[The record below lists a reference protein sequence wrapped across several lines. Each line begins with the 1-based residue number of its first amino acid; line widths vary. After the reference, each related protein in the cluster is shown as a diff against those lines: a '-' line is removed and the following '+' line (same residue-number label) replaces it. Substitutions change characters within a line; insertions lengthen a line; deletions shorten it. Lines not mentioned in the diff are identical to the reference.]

1 MNRHTKNIMLLRSGG
16 ELDGRP
22 QGRSCT
28 AGMKNIHD
36 DLSSQDLGI
45 YEARDLVQNR
55 PLCRLM
61 SAQCY
66 AVVVVLATIG
76 LDWIAGNVR
85 GIIKIILRT
94 KRKCIKIITVHS
106 DIKMEIQLK

>member
-1 MNRHTKNIMLLRSGG
+1 MSLHSA
-16 ELDGRP
+16 
-22 QGRSCT
+22 T
-28 AGMKNIHD
+28 A
-36 DLSSQDLGI
+36 L
-45 YEARDLVQNR
+45 
-55 PLCRLM
+55 
-61 SAQCY
+61 
-66 AVVVVLATIG
+66 VVVLTTIG